1 MYTSY
6 KREIIQENK
15 IISMDPDS
23 YAVELIHQD
32 IVKYQLQVNAL
43 IQDIQQCN
51 GSLEDL
57 DELNAE
63 GRAKI
68 AVLKLSIEQLA
79 SVAETEVN
87 EKKKAELLSAVD
99 SYKEQ
104 LNTSLAAF
112 RKANVISACVIDK
125 LARESLLSIPEE
137 RQNALRRRHDKQS
150 LTNASSQVTDK
161 LLSISRVLA
170 ETAQRSADTLDTLL
184 TSSDKVDNTKD
195 ELEHQQ
201 QAIVQSGK
209 LLGKYDRRELTDKIL
224 IASAFVFFLA
234 CVFYI
239 LQQRLF

>member
-1 MYTSY
+1 M
-6 KREIIQENK
+6 N
-15 IISMDPDS
+15 PDN

-32 IVKYQLQVNAL
+32 IVKHQLQVNAL
-43 IQDIQQCN
+43 IQDIQQCS
-51 GSLEDL
+51 GPMEVL

-68 AVLKLSIEQLA
+68 AVLKLSIEHLV
-79 SVAETEVN
+79 SVAETETN
-87 EKKKAELLSAVD
+87 EKKKTELLSAVS

-112 RKANVISACVIDK
+112 RKANVVSACVIDK
-125 LARESLLSIPEE
+125 LARENLFSVSEE

-161 LLSISRVLA
+161 LFNISRQLA
-170 ETAQRSADTLDTLL
+170 ETTQRSADTLDTLL
-184 TSSDKVDNTKD
+184 MSSDKVGDTKD

-209 LLGKYDRRELTDKIL
+209 LLGKYGRREVTDKVL
-224 IASAFVFFLA
+224 LALAFAFFLA

-239 LQQRLF
+239 LQKRLF